1 MPTDE
6 PTRNKAKCIME
17 RVAAKLGHDSLTWR
31 VVPTSNK
38 TLGASAV
45 AVEPHIEQWFLSAH
59 GLKDH
64 LETEQQV
71 GACCAMLCGAVMGR
85 LCCAVPRSCADLSES
100 CDHGYATCRSVLGPS
115 VQQGWLQW
123 L

>member
-71 GACCAMLCGAVMGR
+71 GAVCVLWGAASVMVWGQ
-85 LCCAVPRSCADLSES
+85 LLSCCAVLC
-100 CDHGYATCRSVLGPS
+100 
-115 VQQGWLQW
+115 
-123 L
+123 

>member
-1 MPTDE
+1 MPRDE

-38 TLGASAV
+38 SLGKSAV

-59 GLKDH
+59 GLKDN

-71 GACCAMLCGAVMGR
+71 GGGFVSQCGGACRTGQRQL
-85 LCCAVPRSCADLSES
+85 
-100 CDHGYATCRSVLGPS
+100 TVLLVVS
-115 VQQGWLQW
+115 SSSARRWQQLGGI
-123 L
+123 

>member
-1 MPTDE
+1 VLRSSVSIQVFMPRDE
-6 PTRNKAKCIME
+6 ATRNKAKCIME

-38 TLGASAV
+38 TLGKSAV

-59 GLKDH
+59 GLKDN

-71 GACCAMLCGAVMGR
+71 G
-85 LCCAVPRSCADLSES
+85 
-100 CDHGYATCRSVLGPS
+100 
-115 VQQGWLQW
+115 
-123 L
+123 

>member
-1 MPTDE
+1 MPRDE

-38 TLGASAV
+38 TLGTSAV
-45 AVEPHIEQWFLSAH
+45 KVEPHIEQWFLSAH
-59 GLKDH
+59 GLKDN

-71 GACCAMLCGAVMGR
+71 GPALLSKALCGCRAHD
-85 LCCAVPRSCADLSES
+85 VP
-100 CDHGYATCRSVLGPS
+100 
-115 VQQGWLQW
+115 Q
-123 L
+123 

>member
-6 PTRNKAKCIME
+6 ATRNKAKCIME

-38 TLGASAV
+38 SLGASAV

-59 GLKDH
+59 GLKDN

-71 GACCAMLCGAVMGR
+71 R
-85 LCCAVPRSCADLSES
+85 QSRSKLLFVFSYVLWNCV
-100 CDHGYATCRSVLGPS
+100 SVRIHTLGHS
-115 VQQGWLQW
+115 SGF
-123 L
+123 

>member
-1 MPTDE
+1 LPQVFMPTDE
-6 PTRNKAKCIME
+6 ATRNKAKCIME

-38 TLGASAV
+38 TLGKSAV

-59 GLKDH
+59 GLKDN

-71 GACCAMLCGAVMGR
+71 G
-85 LCCAVPRSCADLSES
+85 
-100 CDHGYATCRSVLGPS
+100 VLGGRGTEELVCGGIRGLGAHS
-115 VQQGWLQW
+115 RLGWQIKGYGS
-123 L
+123 